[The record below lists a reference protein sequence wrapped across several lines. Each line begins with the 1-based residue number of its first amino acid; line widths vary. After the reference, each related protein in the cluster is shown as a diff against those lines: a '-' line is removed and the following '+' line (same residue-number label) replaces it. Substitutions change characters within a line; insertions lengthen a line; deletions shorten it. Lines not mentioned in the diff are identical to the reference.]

1 MFKVTHLFIKQRFIG
16 YMLSSWGKVIF
27 KIVNKI
33 SHLLPAVKIVI
44 MKEIYSEGLRKRPAG
59 LVGVGRDV

>member
-1 MFKVTHLFIKQRFIG
+1 
-16 YMLSSWGKVIF
+16 MLSSWGKVIF